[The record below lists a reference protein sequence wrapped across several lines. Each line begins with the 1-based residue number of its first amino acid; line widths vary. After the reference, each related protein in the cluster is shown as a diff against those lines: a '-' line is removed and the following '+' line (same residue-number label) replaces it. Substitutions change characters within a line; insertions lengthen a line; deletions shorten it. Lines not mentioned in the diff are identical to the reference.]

1 MSKKDS
7 KSKGINPTNYADI
20 PAFVPGD
27 TDLVHAVIETPRGIR
42 HKYAFEPK
50 YGIMLLKQTLA
61 EGLAWPYDY
70 GFVPQTLG
78 DDGDPLDI
86 LVLND
91 TALFSGAL
99 QRVRLIGG
107 VLLKKNGEEN
117 DRLIGCPTPTRGTAL
132 PVDAFHEIGDVPD
145 AMLGGI
151 KRFLIEY
158 SEEEENAIKF
168 RGCCSKRDAFERV
181 KAGHAR
187 FKKKKS

>member
-20 PAFVPGD
+20 PAFAD
-27 TDLVHAVIETPRGIR
+27 DSNLVHAVIETPQGIR

-61 EGLAWPYDY
+61 EGLTWPYDY

-91 TALFSGAL
+91 TALFSGCL

-117 DRLIGCPTPTRGTAL
+117 DRLIACPTPTPGTAL

-145 AMLGGI
+145 AMLDGI

-158 SEEEENAIKF
+158 SEEEGNAIEF
-168 RGCCSKRDAFERV
+168 GGCCSKQDAFERV

-187 FKKKKS
+187 FKKKKG

>member
-117 DRLIGCPTPTRGTAL
+117 DRLIGCPPQHGERRCQSMRFTRSAMFPTRCSVASSGFSSSTRRR
-132 PVDAFHEIGDVPD
+132 
-145 AMLGGI
+145 
-151 KRFLIEY
+151 KRMP
-158 SEEEENAIKF
+158 
-168 RGCCSKRDAFERV
+168 
-181 KAGHAR
+181 
-187 FKKKKS
+187 